1 MIIKN
6 EYEIGDKVY
15 FINTE
20 NRAQVDVVKAIHVF
34 SYSDHVNINYA
45 MEKSGETHTG
55 DELFRSEA
63 ELKEDVF
70 RDLLEFV

>member
-1 MIIKN
+1 MIINNK
-6 EYEIGDKVY
+6 YEIGDKVY
-15 FINTE
+15 FINAE
-20 NRAQVDVVKAIHVF
+20 NRAQVDVVKSIHVY

-45 MEKSGETHTG
+45 MEQSGEIHVG

>member
-1 MIIKN
+1 MQVDNK
-6 EYEIGDKVY
+6 YQIGDKVY
-15 FINTE
+15 FINVE

-34 SYSDHVNINYA
+34 AYSDHMNINYA
-45 MEKSGETHTG
+45 MQQSGESYSE

-70 RDLLEFV
+70 RDLIEFV